1 MTLTITRS
9 VDETMAAG
17 GAFAA
22 VLRPGDV
29 VALVGDL
36 GAGKTHFVTGV
47 CAGLAAE
54 GHIASPT
61 FTLIHE
67 YRAAACT
74 VIHADMYRI
83 GSVREAFDLG
93 LAEYFQ
99 APYITLIEWADR
111 ILDLLPAEHY
121 LVELR
126 HRTDPVE
133 REIMIRRSGEGRA

>member
-1 MTLTITRS
+1 MPVTTRT
-9 VDETMAAG
+9 VDETVAAG
-17 GAFAA
+17 RSFAA
-22 VLRPGDV
+22 VLRRGDV
-29 VALVGDL
+29 VALTGDL

-47 CAGLAAE
+47 CAGLGAE

-67 YRAAACT
+67 YRASDCT

-83 GSVREAFDLG
+83 NSVREAFDLG

-99 APYITLIEWADR
+99 PPFVTLIEWADR
-111 ILDLLPAEHY
+111 ILDLLPKEHY

-126 HRTDPVE
+126 HGASHGE
-133 REIMIRRSGEGRA
+133 RIITIIRPGEGRA

>member
-1 MTLTITRS
+1 VSVAITRS

-17 GAFAA
+17 RSFATT
-22 VLRPGDV
+22 LHPGDV

-47 CAGLAAE
+47 CAGLGAQ

-67 YRAAACT
+67 YHAPACM

-111 ILDLLPAEHY
+111 ILDLLPEEHY

-126 HRTDPVE
+126 HRTDPAE
-133 REIMIRRSGEGRA
+133 REITIRRSTEGHQ

>member
-1 MTLTITRS
+1 
-9 VDETMAAG
+9 VDETVAAG
-17 GAFAA
+17 RAFATE
-22 VLRPGDV
+22 LHPGDV

-47 CAGLAAE
+47 CAGLGAQ

-67 YRAAACT
+67 YHAPACT

-83 GSVREAFDLG
+83 GSVKEAYELG

-99 APYITLIEWADR
+99 APYVTLIEWADR
-111 ILDLLPAEHY
+111 ILDLLPKEHY

-126 HRTDPVE
+126 HGADHGDRHITVTGP
-133 REIMIRRSGEGRA
+133 REARA

>member
-1 MTLTITRS
+1 VTPVITRT
-9 VDETMAAG
+9 VDETVEAG
-17 GAFAA
+17 RSFAA
-22 VLRPGDV
+22 VLRPGDI
-29 VALVGDL
+29 VALTGDL

-47 CAGLAAE
+47 CAGLRAE

-67 YRAAACT
+67 YHALECI

-83 GSVREAFDLG
+83 NSVREAFDLG

-99 APYITLIEWADR
+99 PPYVTLIEWADR
-111 ILDLLPAEHY
+111 ILDLLPQEHY

-126 HRTDPVE
+126 HGAGHGE
-133 REIMIRRSGEGRA
+133 RIIAINRPGETCA

>member
-1 MTLTITRS
+1 MTLAITRS
-9 VDETMAAG
+9 VDETTAAG
-17 GAFAA
+17 RAFADT
-22 VLRPGDV
+22 LRPGDV
-29 VALVGDL
+29 VAMIGEL

-67 YRAAACT
+67 YRAPGCT

-99 APYITLIEWADR
+99 PPYITLIEWADR
-111 ILDLLPAEHY
+111 ILDLLPEEHY

-126 HRTDPVE
+126 HRIDPGE
-133 REIMIRRSGEGRA
+133 REIAVRRSREGRP

>member
-1 MTLTITRS
+1 MSVTTRS
-9 VDETMAAG
+9 VDETVAAG
-17 GAFAA
+17 RTFAA
-22 VLRPGDV
+22 SLQPGDV

-47 CAGLAAE
+47 CAGLGAE

-67 YRAAACT
+67 YHAPACM

-83 GSVREAFDLG
+83 GSVKEAFDLG

-99 APYITLIEWADR
+99 PPYVTLIEWADR
-111 ILDLLPAEHY
+111 ILDLLPQEHY

-126 HRTDPVE
+126 HGTDHGE
-133 REIMIRRSGEGRA
+133 RQITVTGPRGGRA

>member
-1 MTLTITRS
+1 LTVAITHSPEDTARQG
-9 VDETMAAG
+9 AAL
-17 GAFAA
+17 AA
-22 VLRPGDV
+22 LLGPGDV
-29 VALVGDL
+29 VALVGEL

-47 CAGLAAE
+47 CEALGVD
-54 GHIASPT
+54 GHVASPT

-67 YRAAACT
+67 YRGRACT

-93 LAEYFQ
+93 LMEYFQ
-99 APYITLIEWADR
+99 PPYVTLIEWADR

-126 HRTDPVE
+126 HRKDPVE
-133 REIMIRRSGEGRA
+133 REIEVRRSAGGRA